1 MKRTSY
7 DDKLMRRV
15 CLCFYVFNEITL
27 SFISNYFIRNLGLK
41 TISLYIK
48 LQGTTY
54 RSKFLINQKDSNDS
68 TIENE
73 PENFDFLAK
82 RFYWVP
88 LNRL

>member
-1 MKRTSY
+1 M
-7 DDKLMRRV
+7 
-15 CLCFYVFNEITL
+15 
-27 SFISNYFIRNLGLK
+27 SNCFIRNLGLK

-54 RSKFLINQKDSNDS
+54 RSKFLINQKDENDS

-73 PENFDFLAK
+73 PENFDF
-82 RFYWVP
+82 WVKLFCCIP